1 MTWEYHNH
9 RNNQH
14 MLPTERYAE
23 EEHKKRTI
31 KSIMF
36 YLNLIHIIF
45 DQPLNTNKKEYIS
58 VLSMLHSVSRKEH
71 IV

>member
-1 MTWEYHNH
+1 
-9 RNNQH
+9 

-23 EEHKKRTI
+23 RTQKTNNKKYYVLF
-31 KSIMF
+31 KF
-36 YLNLIHIIF
+36 DPHHF
-45 DQPLNTNKKEYIS
+45 DQPLNTSKKEYIS